1 MQPAGCFTSVAKN
14 IPELV
19 RYKEELQRLDPLV
32 QDRELL
38 WIFSSGRNLD
48 SAIGELAPDEGVLAR
63 DCEAQDDAE
72 FSQVTSE
79 VASGDDDLDDA
90 ASCKTDCRSDGCSS
104 VHTSGSASWLMSN
117 DD

>member
-1 MQPAGCFTSVAKN
+1 MQPAGCFTLVAKN

-38 WIFSSGRNLD
+38 WIFSSGRNLG
-48 SAIGELAPDEGVLAR
+48 SAIGEFAADEGVLAR
-63 DCEAQDDAE
+63 DCEAPDDE
-72 FSQVTSE
+72 FSQATSQ

-90 ASCKTDCRSDGCSS
+90 ASCKTDCRSDSCSS
-104 VHTSGSASWLMSN
+104 VPTSGSASWLMSN